1 MREVSMPFRRLRR
14 ACPASIFIVVLL
26 VAALVPLVR
35 GGQDNLGRGRISGK
49 VVDPAGRP
57 VEGATVTAQSLEG
70 NAKLDGKTDKKGN
83 FAIIGLGTGT
93 WRIMAA
99 KPGYADASIEMGIT
113 QLKANPPI
121 NFKLQKLTGVEELRA
136 DKSALS
142 AIDKGNQLAR
152 QGDFDG
158 AIAVF
163 REFLAEY
170 PELYP
175 VRLNIAEALLNK
187 GDADGAEA
195 EYKGLLEKILQV
207 HGDYAKDKSTAVK
220 ALSGLGETAL
230 KKGDLEAGRT
240 YLSQALALSPED
252 EAAAY
257 NVGDIL
263 FSNQKVDEAIE
274 FFQLAARIKST
285 WPKPYY
291 KLGFAYLNKGDY
303 ANALESF
310 NKFIALDPENP
321 EIPTVKN
328 IVATIEKIKK

>member
-1 MREVSMPFRRLRR
+1 M
-14 ACPASIFIVVLL
+14 VVIL
-26 VAALVPLVR
+26 VAVLVPLVQ
-35 GGQDNLGRGRISGK
+35 GGQDNLGRGRISGR
-49 VVDPAGRP
+49 VVDIAGNP
-57 VEGATVTAQSLEG
+57 LEGAKVIVQSLEG
-70 NAKLDGKTDKKGN
+70 DAKLEGKTDKKGN

-93 WRIMAA
+93 WRITAA
-99 KPGYADASIEMGIT
+99 KPGYAEASIKMGVA
-113 QLKANPPI
+113 QLKANPPV
-121 NFKLQKLTGVEELRA
+121 NLKLQKLTGAQELQ
-136 DKSALS
+136 
-142 AIDKGNQLAR
+142 IDRSGLAAVDQGNRLAQ
-152 QGDFDG
+152 QGDYDG

-163 REFLAEY
+163 REFLTKY
-170 PELYP
+170 PEFYP
-175 VRLNIAEALLNK
+175 VRLNIAAALLNK
-187 GDADGAEA
+187 GDADSAEA
-195 EYKGLLEKILQV
+195 EYKGLLEKILQI
-207 HGDYAKDKSTAVK
+207 HGDYAKDKSSTVR

-240 YLSQALALSPED
+240 YLSQALDLSPED

-274 FFQLAARIKST
+274 YFQLAARIKSS

-303 ANALESF
+303 AKALESF

>member
-1 MREVSMPFRRLRR
+1 
-14 ACPASIFIVVLL
+14 
-26 VAALVPLVR
+26 
-35 GGQDNLGRGRISGK
+35 
-49 VVDPAGRP
+49 
-57 VEGATVTAQSLEG
+57 
-70 NAKLDGKTDKKGN
+70 
-83 FAIIGLGTGT
+83 
-93 WRIMAA
+93 MAA
-99 KPGYADASIEMGIT
+99 KTGYAEASVEMGIT

-121 NFKLQKLTGVEELRA
+121 NFKLQKLTGVRELRA
-136 DKSALS
+136 DKSGLA
-142 AIDKGNQLAR
+142 AVDKGIQLAQ

-195 EYKGLLEKILQV
+195 EYKGLLERILQV
-207 HGDYAKDKSTAVK
+207 HGDYAKDKSTAVR

-240 YLSQALALSPED
+240 YLSQALGLSPED

-274 FFQLAARIKST
+274 YFQLAARIKSS

-303 ANALESF
+303 AKALESF
-310 NKFIALDPENP
+310 NRFIALDPENP

>member
-1 MREVSMPFRRLRR
+1 MLCCHLRR
-14 ACPASIFIVVLL
+14 ARPASTLIVAILF
-26 VAALVPLVR
+26 AALVPLAQ
-35 GGQDNLGRGRISGK
+35 GGQDNLGRGRISGR
-49 VVDPAGRP
+49 VVDIAGNP
-57 VEGATVTAQSLEG
+57 VEGAHVTVQILKGDAKLEG
-70 NAKLDGKTDKKGN
+70 TTDKKGN
-83 FAIIGLGTGT
+83 FAIIGMGTGT
-93 WRIMAA
+93 WRITAA

-113 QLKANPPI
+113 QLKTNPPV
-121 NFKLQKLTGVEELRA
+121 NVKLQKLTGAQELQI
-136 DKSALS
+136 DKSGLDAV
-142 AIDKGNQLAR
+142 DKGNRLAQ
-152 QGDFDG
+152 QGDYDG

-163 REFLAEY
+163 REILAEF

-195 EYKGLLEKILQV
+195 EYKGLLERIQQV
-207 HGDYAKDKSTAVK
+207 HGDYAKDKSTAVR

-240 YLSQALALSPED
+240 YLSQALGLSPED

-274 FFQLAARIKST
+274 FFQLAARIKSG

-303 ANALESF
+303 AKALESF
-310 NKFIALDPENP
+310 NKFITLDPENP

>member
-1 MREVSMPFRRLRR
+1 M
-14 ACPASIFIVVLL
+14 AVVL
-26 VAALVPLVR
+26 VAALVLLAR
-35 GGQDNLGRGRISGK
+35 GGQDNLGRGRISGR
-49 VVDPAGRP
+49 VVDPAGDP
-57 VEGATVTAQSLEG
+57 VEGAKVTVQILKGDAKLEG
-70 NAKLDGKTDKKGN
+70 RTDKKGN

-93 WRIMAA
+93 WRITAA
-99 KPGYADASIEMGIT
+99 KPGYADASVEMAIA

-121 NFKLQKLTGVEELRA
+121 NFKLQKFTGIQELRA
-136 DKSALS
+136 DKSGLA
-142 AIDKGNQLAR
+142 AVDKGSQLAR

-175 VRLNIAEALLNK
+175 VRLNVAEVLLNK

-207 HGDYAKDKSTAVK
+207 HGDYAKDKSTAVR
-220 ALSGLGETAL
+220 ALSGLGEMAL
-230 KKGDLEAGRT
+230 KSGDFEAGRT
-240 YLSQALALSPED
+240 YLSQALGLSPED

-274 FFQLAARIKST
+274 FFQLAARIKSG

-321 EIPTVKN
+321 EIPAVKN

>member
-1 MREVSMPFRRLRR
+1 V
-14 ACPASIFIVVLL
+14 IL
-26 VAALVPLVR
+26 VAALVPLAQ
-35 GGQDNLGRGRISGK
+35 GGQDNLGRGRISGR
-49 VVDPAGRP
+49 VVDSAGNP
-57 VEGATVTAQSLEG
+57 VEGAHVTVQILKGDAKLEG
-70 NAKLDGKTDKKGN
+70 TTDKKGN

-93 WRIMAA
+93 WRITAA
-99 KPGYADASIEMGIT
+99 KPGYADASIEMGVA
-113 QLKANPPI
+113 QLKANPPV
-121 NFKLQKLTGVEELRA
+121 NFKLQKLTGAQELRA
-136 DKSALS
+136 DKSGLA
-142 AIDKGNQLAR
+142 AIDKGNQLAQ

-163 REFLAEY
+163 REFLTKY

-175 VRLNIAEALLNK
+175 VRLNVAEALLNK

-207 HGDYAKDKSTAVK
+207 HGDYAKDKSTAVR

-240 YLSQALALSPED
+240 YLSQALDLSPED

-257 NVGDIL
+257 NVGNIL

-274 FFQLAARIKST
+274 YFNLAARIKSG

-303 ANALESF
+303 SKALESF

>member
-1 MREVSMPFRRLRR
+1 MAV
-14 ACPASIFIVVLL
+14 IL
-26 VAALVPLVR
+26 VAALVPLIQ
-35 GGQDNLGRGRISGK
+35 GGQDNLGRGRISGR
-49 VVDPAGRP
+49 VVDIAGNP
-57 VEGATVTAQSLEG
+57 VEGAKVTVQILEG
-70 NAKLDGKTDKKGN
+70 DAKLEGSTDKKGN

-93 WRIMAA
+93 WRITAGKA
-99 KPGYADASIEMGIT
+99 GYVEGSVEMGIT

-121 NFKLQKLTGVEELRA
+121 NFKLQKLTGIQELRA
-136 DKSALS
+136 DKSGLA
-142 AIDKGNQLAR
+142 AVDKGNQLAR

-175 VRLNIAEALLNK
+175 VRLNVAEALLGK
-187 GDADGAEA
+187 GDIVGAEA
-195 EYKGLLEKILQV
+195 EYKGLLERILQV

-240 YLSQALALSPED
+240 YLSQALGLSPED

-274 FFQLAARIKST
+274 YFNLAARIKSG

-303 ANALESF
+303 AKALESF
-310 NKFIALDPENP
+310 NKFITLDPENP

>member
-1 MREVSMPFRRLRR
+1 M
-14 ACPASIFIVVLL
+14 VVIL
-26 VAALVPLVR
+26 VAVLVPLVQ
-35 GGQDNLGRGRISGK
+35 GGQDNLGRGRISGR
-49 VVDPAGRP
+49 VVDIAGNP
-57 VEGATVTAQSLEG
+57 LEGAKVTVQSLEG
-70 NAKLDGKTDKKGN
+70 DAKLEGKTDKKGN

-93 WRIMAA
+93 WRITAA
-99 KPGYADASIEMGIT
+99 KPGYAEASIKMGVA
-113 QLKANPPI
+113 QLKANPPV
-121 NFKLQKLTGVEELRA
+121 NLKLQKLTGAQELQ
-136 DKSALS
+136 
-142 AIDKGNQLAR
+142 IDRSGLAAVDQGNRLAQ
-152 QGDFDG
+152 QGDYDG

-163 REFLAEY
+163 REFLTKY
-170 PELYP
+170 PEFYP
-175 VRLNIAEALLNK
+175 VRLNIAAALLNK
-187 GDADGAEA
+187 GDADSAEA
-195 EYKGLLEKILQV
+195 EYKGLLEKILQI
-207 HGDYAKDKSTAVK
+207 HGDYAKDKSTTVR

-240 YLSQALALSPED
+240 YLSQALDLSPED

-274 FFQLAARIKST
+274 YFQLAARIKSS

-303 ANALESF
+303 AKALESF
-310 NKFIALDPENP
+310 NRFIALDPENP

>member
-1 MREVSMPFRRLRR
+1 M
-14 ACPASIFIVVLL
+14 VVIL
-26 VAALVPLVR
+26 VAALVPSVQ
-35 GGQDNLGRGRISGK
+35 GGQDNLGRGRISGR
-49 VVDPAGRP
+49 VVDPAGDP
-57 VEGATVTAQSLEG
+57 VEGATITAQSLEG
-70 NAKLDGKTDKKGN
+70 NGKLEGTTDKKGN

-99 KPGYADASIEMGIT
+99 KTGYAEASVEMSIT

-121 NFKLQKLTGVEELRA
+121 NFKLQKLTGVRELRA
-136 DKSALS
+136 DKSGLAV
-142 AIDKGNQLAR
+142 IDKGNQLAK

-207 HGDYAKDKSTAVK
+207 HGDYAKDKSTAVR

-230 KKGDLEAGRT
+230 KKGDLEAGRM
-240 YLSQALALSPED
+240 YLSQALGLSPED

-274 FFQLAARIKST
+274 FFQLAARIKSG

-321 EIPTVKN
+321 EVPTVKN

>member
-1 MREVSMPFRRLRR
+1 MLCRHLRR
-14 ACPASIFIVVLL
+14 ACPASTLIVVIL
-26 VAALVPLVR
+26 VAALVPLAQ
-35 GGQDNLGRGRISGK
+35 GGQESLGRGRISGR
-49 VVDPAGRP
+49 VVDSAGNP
-57 VEGATVTAQSLEG
+57 VEGAHVTVQILKGDAKLEG
-70 NAKLDGKTDKKGN
+70 ATDKKGN
-83 FAIIGLGTGT
+83 FAIIGMGTGT
-93 WRIMAA
+93 WRITAA
-99 KPGYADASIEMGIT
+99 KPGYADASIEMGVA
-113 QLKANPPI
+113 QLKANPPV
-121 NFKLQKLTGVEELRA
+121 NFKLQKLTGVQELRA
-136 DKSALS
+136 DKSGLA
-142 AIDKGNQLAR
+142 AIDKGNQLAQ

-163 REFLAEY
+163 REFLTKY

-195 EYKGLLEKILQV
+195 EYKGLLERILQV
-207 HGDYAKDKSTAVK
+207 HGDYAKDKSTAVR

-240 YLSQALALSPED
+240 YLSQALDLSPE
-252 EAAAY
+252 
-257 NVGDIL
+257 
-263 FSNQKVDEAIE
+263 AIE
-274 FFQLAARIKST
+274 YFNLAARIKSG

-303 ANALESF
+303 AQALESF
-310 NKFIALDPENP
+310 NRFIALDPENP

>member
-1 MREVSMPFRRLRR
+1 MPFRHFRR
-14 ACPASIFIVVLL
+14 ACPASILMVVIL
-26 VAALVPLVR
+26 VAVLVPLVQ
-35 GGQDNLGRGRISGK
+35 GGQDNLGRGRISGR
-49 VVDPAGRP
+49 VVDIAGNP
-57 VEGATVTAQSLEG
+57 LEGAKVIVQSLEG
-70 NAKLDGKTDKKGN
+70 DAKLEGKTDKKGN

-93 WRIMAA
+93 WRITAA
-99 KPGYADASIEMGIT
+99 KPGYAEASIKMGVA
-113 QLKANPPI
+113 QLKANPPV
-121 NFKLQKLTGVEELRA
+121 NLKLQKLTGAQELQ
-136 DKSALS
+136 
-142 AIDKGNQLAR
+142 IDRSGLAAVDQGNRLAQ
-152 QGDFDG
+152 QGDYDG

-163 REFLAEY
+163 REFLTKY
-170 PELYP
+170 PEFYP
-175 VRLNIAEALLNK
+175 VRLNIAAALLNK
-187 GDADGAEA
+187 GDADSAEA
-195 EYKGLLEKILQV
+195 EYKGLLEKILQI
-207 HGDYAKDKSTAVK
+207 HGDYAKDKSSTVR

-240 YLSQALALSPED
+240 YLSQALDLSPED

-274 FFQLAARIKST
+274 YFQLAARIKSS

-303 ANALESF
+303 AKALESF

>member
-1 MREVSMPFRRLRR
+1 MPFRHLRR
-14 ACPASIFIVVLL
+14 ACPASTLIVVILF
-26 VAALVPLVR
+26 AALVPLTP
-35 GGQDNLGRGRISGK
+35 GGQENLGRGRISGR
-49 VVDPAGRP
+49 VVDSAGNP
-57 VEGATVTAQSLEG
+57 VEGAHVTVQILKGDAKLEG
-70 NAKLDGKTDKKGN
+70 TTDKKGN
-83 FAIIGLGTGT
+83 FAIIGMGTGT
-93 WRIMAA
+93 WRITVA
-99 KPGYADASIEMGIT
+99 KPGYADASIEMGVA
-113 QLKANPPI
+113 QLKANPPV
-121 NFKLQKLTGVEELRA
+121 NLKLQKLTGAQELQV
-136 DKSALS
+136 DKSGLA
-142 AIDKGNQLAR
+142 AVDQGNRLAQ
-152 QGDFDG
+152 QGDYDG
-158 AIAVF
+158 ALALF
-163 REFLAEY
+163 REFLTKY
-170 PELYP
+170 PEFYP

-207 HGDYAKDKSTAVK
+207 HGDYAKDKSTAVR

-240 YLSQALALSPED
+240 YLSQALGLSPED

-257 NVGDIL
+257 NVGNIL

-274 FFQLAARIKST
+274 YFNLAARIKNG

-291 KLGFAYLNKGDY
+291 KLGFAYLNKSDY

-321 EIPTVKN
+321 EIPTVRN

>member
-1 MREVSMPFRRLRR
+1 MPFRHLRR
-14 ACPASIFIVVLL
+14 ACPASTLIVAILF
-26 VAALVPLVR
+26 AALVLLAR
-35 GGQDNLGRGRISGK
+35 GGQDSLGRGRISGR
-49 VVDPAGRP
+49 VVDPAGDP
-57 VEGATVTAQSLEG
+57 VEGAKVTVQILKGDAKLEG
-70 NAKLDGKTDKKGN
+70 RTDKKGN

-93 WRIMAA
+93 WRITAA
-99 KPGYADASIEMGIT
+99 KPGYVEASVEMDIA
-113 QLKANPPI
+113 QLKANPPV
-121 NFKLQKLTGVEELRA
+121 NFKLQKLTGVQELWA
-136 DKSALS
+136 DKSGLA
-142 AIDKGNQLAR
+142 AIDKGNQLAQ

-207 HGDYAKDKSTAVK
+207 HGDYAKDKSTAVR

-240 YLSQALALSPED
+240 YLSQALDLSPED

-274 FFQLAARIKST
+274 YFQLAARIKSS

-303 ANALESF
+303 AKALESF
-310 NKFIALDPENP
+310 NKFITLDPENP

>member
-1 MREVSMPFRRLRR
+1 MPFCHLRR

-26 VAALVPLVR
+26 VAALVPLVQ
-35 GGQDNLGRGRISGK
+35 GGQDNLGRGRISGR
-49 VVDPAGRP
+49 VVDAAGGP
-57 VEGATVTAQSLEG
+57 VEGATITAQSLEG

-99 KPGYADASIEMGIT
+99 KPGYLEASVEMGIA

-142 AIDKGNQLAR
+142 AIDKGNQLAQ

-195 EYKGLLEKILQV
+195 EYKGLLERILQV
-207 HGDYAKDKSTAVK
+207 HGDYAKDKSTAVR

-230 KKGDLEAGRT
+230 KTGDLEAGRT
-240 YLSQALALSPED
+240 YLSQALDLSPED

-274 FFQLAARIKST
+274 YFQLAARIKSS

-303 ANALESF
+303 AKALESF

>member
-1 MREVSMPFRRLRR
+1 MPFRHFRR
-14 ACPASIFIVVLL
+14 ACPASILMVVIL
-26 VAALVPLVR
+26 VAVLVPLVQ
-35 GGQDNLGRGRISGK
+35 GGQDNLGRGRISGR
-49 VVDPAGRP
+49 VVDIAGNP
-57 VEGATVTAQSLEG
+57 LEGAKVTVQSLEG
-70 NAKLDGKTDKKGN
+70 DAKLEGKTDKKGN

-93 WRIMAA
+93 WRITAA
-99 KPGYADASIEMGIT
+99 KPGYAEASIKMGVA
-113 QLKANPPI
+113 QLKANPPV
-121 NFKLQKLTGVEELRA
+121 NLKLQKLTGAQELQ
-136 DKSALS
+136 
-142 AIDKGNQLAR
+142 IDRSGLAAVDQGNRLAQ
-152 QGDFDG
+152 QGDYDG

-163 REFLAEY
+163 REFLTKY
-170 PELYP
+170 PEFYP
-175 VRLNIAEALLNK
+175 VRLNIAAALLNK
-187 GDADGAEA
+187 GDADSAEA
-195 EYKGLLEKILQV
+195 EYKGLLEKILQI
-207 HGDYAKDKSTAVK
+207 HGDYAKDKSTTVR

-240 YLSQALALSPED
+240 YLSQALDLSPED

-274 FFQLAARIKST
+274 YFQLAARIKSS

-303 ANALESF
+303 AKALESF
-310 NKFIALDPENP
+310 NRFIALDPENP

>member
-1 MREVSMPFRRLRR
+1 MLCRHLRR
-14 ACPASIFIVVLL
+14 TFPVSILIVVIL
-26 VAALVPLVR
+26 VAALVPSVQ
-35 GGQDNLGRGRISGK
+35 GGQDNLGRGRISGR
-49 VVDPAGRP
+49 VAGPAGDP
-57 VEGATVTAQSLEG
+57 IEGATITAQSLEG
-70 NAKLDGKTDKKGN
+70 TAKLEARTDKKGN

-93 WRIMAA
+93 WRIMAGKA
-99 KPGYADASIEMGIT
+99 GYVEGSVEMGIT

-121 NFKLQKLTGVEELRA
+121 NFKLQKLTGIQELRA
-136 DKSALS
+136 DKSGLA
-142 AIDKGNQLAR
+142 AVDKGNQLAR

-175 VRLNIAEALLNK
+175 VRLNVAEALLGK
-187 GDADGAEA
+187 GDIVGAEA
-195 EYKGLLEKILQV
+195 EYKGLLERILQV

-240 YLSQALALSPED
+240 YLSQALGLSPED

-274 FFQLAARIKST
+274 YFNLAARIKSG

-321 EIPTVKN
+321 EIPAVKN

>member
-1 MREVSMPFRRLRR
+1 M
-14 ACPASIFIVVLL
+14 
-26 VAALVPLVR
+26 
-35 GGQDNLGRGRISGK
+35 
-49 VVDPAGRP
+49 
-57 VEGATVTAQSLEG
+57 
-70 NAKLDGKTDKKGN
+70 
-83 FAIIGLGTGT
+83 GTGT
-93 WRIMAA
+93 WRITAA
-99 KPGYADASIEMGIT
+99 KPGYADASIEMGVA
-113 QLKANPPI
+113 QLKANPPV
-121 NFKLQKLTGVEELRA
+121 NFKLQKLTGVQELRA
-136 DKSALS
+136 DKSGLA
-142 AIDKGNQLAR
+142 AIDKGNQLAQ

-195 EYKGLLEKILQV
+195 EYKGLLERILQV
-207 HGDYAKDKSTAVK
+207 HGDYAKDKPTAVR

-240 YLSQALALSPED
+240 YLSQALGLSPED

-274 FFQLAARIKST
+274 FFQLAARIKSG

-303 ANALESF
+303 GKALESF

-321 EIPTVKN
+321 EIATVKN